1 MILIDFYE
9 NDHLLFQQ
17 VLSPRTRSR
26 PDMSSGAKTFLEI
39 SDIQEDD
46 IAVKLATV
54 SMPETGWLG
63 PRPSF

>member
-1 MILIDFYE
+1 
-9 NDHLLFQQ
+9 
-17 VLSPRTRSR
+17 
-26 PDMSSGAKTFLEI
+26 MSSGAKTFLEI